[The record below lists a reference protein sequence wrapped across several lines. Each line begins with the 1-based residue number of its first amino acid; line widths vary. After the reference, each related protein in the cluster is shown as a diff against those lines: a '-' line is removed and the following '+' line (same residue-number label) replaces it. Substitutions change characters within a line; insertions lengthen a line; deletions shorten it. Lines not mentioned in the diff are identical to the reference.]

1 MNGTDLPRNSLLRL
15 SFLPILAVVLLALPG
30 CSIFDDNYGKKVI
43 TGGSGNWTG
52 TSISANNQPAQEGG
66 GMASVNAPTFDE
78 EGNVIED
85 ALGDLPATPASEV
98 SPRTDYPDS
107 ATGQETPASAYERR
121 RAQRWAQ
128 RGAYEPP
135 NDASAHAYLAA
146 ARIGLPKYKYLGT
159 EFGGVINL
167 DNGYRLQ
174 DDESSIGGGVGG
186 SFGFGTFGG
195 QRLRFNLN
203 IARNEVDVSGPR
215 GGFDPGPG
223 TFLLIPGTGDG
234 PFGAGFALAPG
245 APGVNAVTTSDYRLD
260 YSQTSFTG
268 KFSTDFWCDDDD
280 DDDGPGVFSGL
291 GFTPHFGLTYNR
303 IRFEQNFGGAV
314 PGFGVNFQYDTSL
327 RNNSYGVILGGQV
340 MKPIAGSPVML
351 RAGLT
356 GQADFNRA
364 KGSDS
369 LDFTGFGS
377 QTMRVKNNDTT
388 FSYTANAG
396 VTVGAQ
402 APIRFDVDLFYGGIG
417 NTPSISRDGV
427 GPSRLEFENSDFYG
441 TALRTTFRF

>member
-1 MNGTDLPRNSLLRL
+1 MNGTELPRNSLLRL

-98 SPRTDYPDS
+98 APRTDYPDK

-121 RAQRWAQ
+121 LAQRWAQ
-128 RGAYEPP
+128 RGAYESP

-146 ARIGLPKYKYLGT
+146 ARIGLPTYRYLGT
-159 EFGGVINL
+159 ELGGIINL

-234 PFGAGFALAPG
+234 PFGAGFALPPG

-280 DDDGPGVFSGL
+280 DDGPGVFSGL

-303 IRFEQNFGGAV
+303 IRFEQNFGGAI
-314 PGFGVNFQYDTSL
+314 PGFGIDFQYDTSL

-369 LDFTGFGS
+369 LDVTGFGS

-402 APIRFDVDLFYGGIG
+402 APIRFDLDFFGGGIG
-417 NTPSISRDGV
+417 NTPSIVRDGV
-427 GPSRLEFENSDFYG
+427 GPSRIEFENSNFYG
-441 TALRTTFRF
+441 TALRTTLRF